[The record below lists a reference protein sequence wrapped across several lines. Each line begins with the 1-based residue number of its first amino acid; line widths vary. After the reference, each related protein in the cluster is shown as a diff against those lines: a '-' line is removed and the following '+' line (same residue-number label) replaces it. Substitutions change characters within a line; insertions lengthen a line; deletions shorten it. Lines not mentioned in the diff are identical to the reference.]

1 MKIIV
6 ALFLACGLLF
16 GFSAKVVK
24 VSDGDTI
31 TVLTQNKESI
41 KVRLYGI
48 DAPETKQ
55 DFGKASKQYLSNLI
69 AGRIV
74 EVKSSGQDR
83 YGRVLGTIYLDG
95 ADINAKTVEE
105 GYAWAFVKYSK
116 IYAAQQSKAM
126 KNKAGLWLQKDPQAP
141 WDFRKAKKKRKER

>member
-1 MKIIV
+1 MKIIA

-31 TVLTQNKESI
+31 TVLTQNKESV

-55 DFGKASKQYLSNLI
+55 DFGKASKQYLSSLI
-69 AGRIV
+69 AGKIV
-74 EVKSSGQDR
+74 EIKSNGQDR
-83 YGRVLGTIYLDG
+83 YGRVLGTIYLDN

-126 KNKAGLWLQKDPQAP
+126 KNKAGLWRQKDPQAP

>member
-1 MKIIV
+1 MKII
-6 ALFLACGLLF
+6 ATLFLACGLLF

-55 DFGKASKQYLSNLI
+55 DFGKASKQYLSSLI

-83 YGRVLGTIYLDG
+83 YGRVLGTIYLG
-95 ADINAKTVEE
+95 STDINAKMVEN

-126 KNKAGLWLQKDPQAP
+126 KNKAGLWRQKDPQAP
-141 WDFRKAKKKRKER
+141 WDFRKAKKRKQR

>member
-1 MKIIV
+1 MKAIA
-6 ALFLACGLLF
+6 ALFLACNLLL

-31 TVLTQNKESI
+31 TVLTQNKESR

-55 DFGKASKQYLSNLI
+55 DFGKASKQYLSSLI

-74 EVKSSGQDR
+74 EVKSGGQDR

-116 IYAAQQSKAM
+116 IYAAQQSKAI
-126 KNKAGLWLQKDPQAP
+126 KNKAGLWRQKDPQAP
-141 WDFRKAKKKRKER
+141 WDFRKAKKKRK

>member
-1 MKIIV
+1 MKIIA

-16 GFSAKVVK
+16 GFSAKVIK

-55 DFGKASKQYLSNLI
+55 DFGKASKQYLSSLI

-74 EVKSSGQDR
+74 EVKSNGQDR
-83 YGRVLGTIYLDG
+83 YGRVLGTIYLDN

-116 IYAAQQSKAM
+116 IYAAQQSKAI
-126 KNKAGLWLQKDPQAP
+126 KNKAGLWRQKDPQAP
-141 WDFRKAKKKRKER
+141 WDFRKAKKRKQR

>member
-1 MKIIV
+1 MKAIA
-6 ALFLACGLLF
+6 ALFLACNLLL

-55 DFGKASKQYLSNLI
+55 DFGKASKQYLSSLI
-69 AGRIV
+69 AGRI
-74 EVKSSGQDR
+74 D
-83 YGRVLGTIYLDG
+83 
-95 ADINAKTVEE
+95 TV
-105 GYAWAFVKYSK
+105 GF
-116 IYAAQQSKAM
+116 
-126 KNKAGLWLQKDPQAP
+126 
-141 WDFRKAKKKRKER
+141 

>member
-1 MKIIV
+1 MKAIA
-6 ALFLACGLLF
+6 ALFLACNLLL

-55 DFGKASKQYLSNLI
+55 DFGKASKQYLSSLI

-116 IYAAQQSKAM
+116 IYAAQQSKAI
-126 KNKAGLWLQKDPQAP
+126 KNKAGLWRQKDPQAP
-141 WDFRKAKKKRKER
+141 WDFRKAKKKRK

>member
-1 MKIIV
+1 MKIIA

-16 GFSAKVVK
+16 GFSAKVIK

-55 DFGKASKQYLSNLI
+55 DFGKASKQYLSSLI
-69 AGRIV
+69 SGRIV
-74 EVKSSGQDR
+74 EVKSNGQDR
-83 YGRVLGTIYLDG
+83 YGRVLGTIYLDN

-116 IYAAQQSKAM
+116 IYAAQQSKAI
-126 KNKAGLWLQKDPQAP
+126 KNKAGLWRQKDPQAP
-141 WDFRKAKKKRKER
+141 WDFRKAKKRKQR

>member
-1 MKIIV
+1 M
-6 ALFLACGLLF
+6 LFLACNLLF

-31 TVLTQNKESI
+31 TVLTPNKESI

-55 DFGKASKQYLSNLI
+55 DFGKASKQYLSSLI

-83 YGRVLGTIYLDG
+83 YGRVLGIIYLDG

-126 KNKAGLWLQKDPQAP
+126 KNKAGLWRQKDPQAP
-141 WDFRKAKKKRKER
+141 WDFRKAKKKRK

>member
-1 MKIIV
+1 MKIIA
-6 ALFLACGLLF
+6 ALFLAYGLLF

-74 EVKSSGQDR
+74 EVKSNGQDR
-83 YGRVLGTIYLDG
+83 YGRVLGTIYLDN

-116 IYAAQQSKAM
+116 IYAAQQSRAM
-126 KNKAGLWLQKDPQAP
+126 KNKAGLWRQKDPQAP
-141 WDFRKAKKKRKER
+141 WDFRKAKKKQK

>member
-1 MKIIV
+1 MKAIA
-6 ALFLACGLLF
+6 ALFLACNLLL

-55 DFGKASKQYLSNLI
+55 DFGKASKQYLSSLI

-83 YGRVLGTIYLDG
+83 YGRVLGTIYLDN

-126 KNKAGLWLQKDPQAP
+126 KNKAGLWQQKDPQAP
-141 WDFRKAKKKRKER
+141 WDFRKAKKKRK

>member
-1 MKIIV
+1 MKIIA

-55 DFGKASKQYLSNLI
+55 DFGKASKQYLSSLL

-74 EVKSSGQDR
+74 EVKSNGQDR
-83 YGRVLGTIYLDG
+83 YGRVLGIIYLDG

-126 KNKAGLWLQKDPQAP
+126 KNKAGLWRQKDPQTP
-141 WDFRKAKKKRKER
+141 WDFRKAKKKRK

>member
-1 MKIIV
+1 MKIIA

-31 TVLTQNKESI
+31 TVLTQNKDSI

-48 DAPETKQ
+48 DAPEAKQ
-55 DFGKASKQYLSNLI
+55 DFGKVSKEYLSSLI
-69 AGRIV
+69 AGKIV
-74 EVKSSGQDR
+74 EIKSSGQDR
-83 YGRVLGTIYLDG
+83 YGRILGAIYAG
-95 ADINAKTVEE
+95 NTDINAKMVED

-116 IYAAQQSKAM
+116 IYTAQQSKAM
-126 KNKAGLWLQKDPQAP
+126 KNKAGLWRQKDPQAP
-141 WDFRKAKKKRKER
+141 WDFRKAKKKRK

>member
-1 MKIIV
+1 MKIV
-6 ALFLACGLLF
+6 TALFLAFGLLF

-31 TVLTQNKESI
+31 TVLTPNKESI

-55 DFGKASKQYLSNLI
+55 DFGKASKQYLSSLI
-69 AGRIV
+69 AGKIV
-74 EVKSSGQDR
+74 EVKSGGQDR
-83 YGRVLGTIYLDG
+83 YGRVLGTICLDG

-126 KNKAGLWLQKDPQAP
+126 KNKAGLWQQKDPQAP
-141 WDFRKAKKKRKER
+141 WDFRKAKKKQK

>member
-1 MKIIV
+1 MKAIA
-6 ALFLACGLLF
+6 ALFLACNLLL

-55 DFGKASKQYLSNLI
+55 DFGKASKQYLSSLI
-69 AGRIV
+69 VGKIV
-74 EVKSSGQDR
+74 EVKSGGQDR
-83 YGRVLGTIYLDG
+83 YGRVLGTIYLDN

-116 IYAAQQSKAM
+116 IYIAQQSKAV
-126 KNKAGLWLQKDPQAP
+126 KNKAGLWRQKDPQAP
-141 WDFRKAKKKRKER
+141 WDFRKAKKKRK

>member
-1 MKIIV
+1 MKIIA

-55 DFGKASKQYLSNLI
+55 DFGKASKQYLSSLI
-69 AGRIV
+69 VGKIV
-74 EVKSSGQDR
+74 EVKSGGKDR
-83 YGRVLGTIYLDG
+83 YGRVLGTIYLG
-95 ADINAKTVEE
+95 STDINAKTVEE
-105 GYAWAFVKYSK
+105 GCAWAFVKYSK
-116 IYAAQQSKAM
+116 IYAAQQSKAV
-126 KNKAGLWLQKDPQAP
+126 KNKAGLWRQKDPQAP
-141 WDFRKAKKKRKER
+141 WDFRKAKKKRK